1 MSFDLGTISKAD
13 AAAYSSSEYDEDSDL
28 DNNVQPSADPRHDE
42 FRDYNPRKRRRTGR
56 NAKES
61 AALGIFGSNSED
73 DSRKPGQRWKS
84 KQDLRHKN
92 VSFISAGKKDMR
104 PDADD
109 YNHDSQGSND
119 EEEDEVTT
127 RPGLGATSGS
137 RADESGEDEDE
148 DEEMTGIGLGFRAP
162 APGLASSVQN
172 ATPSKP
178 PAMPKSRYNSM
189 NPLGQG
195 FVPSSAIEPVLK
207 EEYRNEAAPTGA
219 TPKPSAFSGKGSA
232 GGKKLTFAQK
242 MMAKMGWKEGQGL
255 GAEGQGRNL
264 IIEQKLRPQGAGLGA
279 VKEKSESERKEE
291 KRQRKMRGE
300 DVSDSEEEKK
310 KRRDRQR
317 GPKSQG
323 VTSGT
328 TSGTSTPR
336 RALKPRFLTVN
347 DIQKAAPGL
356 HIPEAFAPILD
367 LTGRDQRLLTTSS
380 GLLTPTA
387 GTEPVE
393 QTEARK
399 LARRAQGDLSA
410 FVEEWKSLE
419 ERKAWLDMEL
429 HQRQQQVDELDS
441 DFSEL
446 QVLSSVLDR
455 IAQAAAEKEWDP
467 VIHALKEV
475 EASSPPCAE
484 EGDLAAIAVGAVHP
498 FLRDAVQG
506 WQPLEDPKLSNFAA
520 DLADIRRTLG
530 LTKATASHSAISRW
544 EDTVVDG
551 THRHHQRSTTPYES
565 MIYKLI
571 FPKLVTTVAQAWD
584 VLEPTPLLAIFELW
598 KHLFPSFVH
607 VQLVEQVVRRL
618 DDAIANW
625 KPRKKQHNQ
634 LHLWLFP
641 WLEHLPA
648 HHLDPKGTGIVADVR
663 RKFRQL
669 IDVWEF
675 DRGVVPG
682 LRQWKNVFRPT
693 REQDQWRPLVMHHIL
708 PSMARYL
715 RRNFRVD
722 PSDQEPYLAM
732 LQGVLSWNSVI
743 STSMIAEVIV
753 AEVFPMWH
761 KLLHAWITDSNVN
774 YVELGDWY
782 MWWHDD
788 ALPTEL
794 TSHPAIQAEFEK
806 GTDMIETALDLGDEA
821 LAAGKLPH
829 PVGGPAQHAS
839 KAPNGDSYTTRHS
852 QTASRKGRHEGSRL
866 TQHHVTEQ
874 PREQEQLLGSQQPD
888 IIVSTAET
896 PKTFRMLVENWCQD
910 NDLQFV
916 PVRKANE
923 QGRHY
928 FRITARLDGK
938 GGVLA
943 HFTKDPSGHAGSADG
958 PRSGIP
964 DGMAGGS
971 EGGMLVVESRKSNFQ
986 LSRDKL
992 VDSHATSS
1000 AKSADWASLLDLL
1013 YSEA

>member
-1 MSFDLGTISKAD
+1 
-13 AAAYSSSEYDEDSDL
+13 
-28 DNNVQPSADPRHDE
+28 
-42 FRDYNPRKRRRTGR
+42 
-56 NAKES
+56 
-61 AALGIFGSNSED
+61 
-73 DSRKPGQRWKS
+73 
-84 KQDLRHKN
+84 
-92 VSFISAGKKDMR
+92 
-104 PDADD
+104 
-109 YNHDSQGSND
+109 
-119 EEEDEVTT
+119 
-127 RPGLGATSGS
+127 
-137 RADESGEDEDE
+137 
-148 DEEMTGIGLGFRAP
+148 
-162 APGLASSVQN
+162 
-172 ATPSKP
+172 
-178 PAMPKSRYNSM
+178 
-189 NPLGQG
+189 
-195 FVPSSAIEPVLK
+195 
-207 EEYRNEAAPTGA
+207 
-219 TPKPSAFSGKGSA
+219 
-232 GGKKLTFAQK
+232 
-242 MMAKMGWKEGQGL
+242 
-255 GAEGQGRNL
+255 
-264 IIEQKLRPQGAGLGA
+264 
-279 VKEKSESERKEE
+279 
-291 KRQRKMRGE
+291 
-300 DVSDSEEEKK
+300 
-310 KRRDRQR
+310 
-317 GPKSQG
+317 
-323 VTSGT
+323 
-328 TSGTSTPR
+328 
-336 RALKPRFLTVN
+336 
-347 DIQKAAPGL
+347 
-356 HIPEAFAPILD
+356 
-367 LTGRDQRLLTTSS
+367 
-380 GLLTPTA
+380 
-387 GTEPVE
+387 
-393 QTEARK
+393 
-399 LARRAQGDLSA
+399 
-410 FVEEWKSLE
+410 
-419 ERKAWLDMEL
+419 
-429 HQRQQQVDELDS
+429 
-441 DFSEL
+441 
-446 QVLSSVLDR
+446 
-455 IAQAAAEKEWDP
+455 
-467 VIHALKEV
+467 
-475 EASSPPCAE
+475 
-484 EGDLAAIAVGAVHP
+484 
-498 FLRDAVQG
+498 
-506 WQPLEDPKLSNFAA
+506 
-520 DLADIRRTLG
+520 
-530 LTKATASHSAISRW
+530 
-544 EDTVVDG
+544 
-551 THRHHQRSTTPYES
+551 
-565 MIYKLI
+565 
-571 FPKLVTTVAQAWD
+571 
-584 VLEPTPLLAIFELW
+584 
-598 KHLFPSFVH
+598 